1 MIQLKTRLRMQ
12 DFTKNFFDKTE
23 KCVHQNLRRLGGT
36 IRKIDRRS
44 QRDRPAAQISPAGM
58 PPYAH
63 TRLLKDFT
71 FFAWDPLK
79 KVVVVGPAKLTIIG
93 NAVQALEHGGTST
106 IMVGFGVNR
115 RPEQV
120 RIRQRPHTWPAV
132 IVAMQRLDVIFKDSL
147 VSHSFDVRS
156 MEG

>member
-1 MIQLKTRLRMQ
+1 MIKLTTKFRMQ
-12 DFTKNFFDKTE
+12 DFKRNFFDKTE
-23 KCVHQNLRRLGGT
+23 KCVNQNLRRLGGT
-36 IRKIDRRS
+36 VRKIDRRS
-44 QRDRPAAQISPAGM
+44 QRDRPAGQVSPVGM

-79 KVVVVGPAKLTIIG
+79 RCVVVGPAKLNVMG
-93 NAVQALEHGGTST
+93 NAVQALEHGGKSVV
-106 IMVGFGVNR
+106 MVGFGVNR
-115 RPEQV
+115 QPQEVIV
-120 RIRQRPHTWPAV
+120 RARPHTWPALL
-132 IVAMQRLDVIFKDSL
+132 VAMKRLDVIFKDSL